1 MQIGPDLHLTYC
13 TNIHAGNGLEAVA
26 ASVQRFGKALKAAL
40 CADAPF
46 GIGLRLSGQESRE
59 AVQPKG
65 LACLRRVL
73 DREGLYVFT
82 LNGFPYGPFHDR
94 PIKDDVHRPDWR
106 DPERVAYTLRLARIL
121 AELLP
126 PGMEGGISTSPL
138 SYKPWLGD
146 VDRAT
151 WTAFVGHLVQV
162 AAHLAG
168 IRERRNRFIHLDI
181 EPEPDGLL
189 ETSSE
194 LVAFYNDWLLP
205 LGCRMLGAQLGASEA
220 EAEAL
225 LRDHV
230 RVCLDTCHVA
240 VAYESVQDAL
250 ARYRRNSI
258 RVGKIQISSALK
270 VNLAEERGA
279 LEAALAPFVEPVY
292 LHQVVQRNADGSL
305 AAYRDLDQALPHL
318 YDGQAA
324 EWRIHF
330 HVPIFQGSYGP
341 LQSTQDAIGD
351 AIALLDT
358 IPDTAHLEIET
369 YTWGV
374 LPARL
379 QLPLAASI
387 QREFEW
393 VLAALDAR
401 GAGQARGGSFGPGH
415 LQ

>member
-1 MQIGPDLHLTYC
+1 MEIGPDLHLTYC
-13 TNIHAGNGLEAVA
+13 TNIHAGNGLERVA
-26 ASVQRFGKALKAAL
+26 ASVQRYGRALKAAL

-46 GIGLRLSGQESRE
+46 GIGLRLSGAESRKAAE
-59 AVQPKG
+59 PHG
-65 LACLRRVL
+65 LDGLRRVL
-73 DREGLYVFT
+73 DQEGLYVFT

-106 DPERVAYTLRLARIL
+106 DPERVAYTRRLARIL
-121 AELLP
+121 AEILP

-138 SYKPWLGD
+138 SYKPWLGV

-162 AAHLAG
+162 VLSLAE
-168 IRERRNRFIHLDI
+168 IRERRDTCIHLDI

-194 LVAFYNDWLLP
+194 LVAFYDDWLLP
-205 LGCRMLGAQLGASEA
+205 LGCRMLGEQLGEGAAS
-220 EAEAL
+220 AEAL
-225 LRDHV
+225 LREHV

-240 VAYESVQDAL
+240 VAFESVPDVL
-250 ARYRRNSI
+250 ERYRRSGI
-258 RVGKIQISSALK
+258 RVGKIQISSAIK
-270 VNLAEERGA
+270 ANLAEERGA
-279 LEAALAPFVEPVY
+279 VEAALAPFVEPVY
-292 LHQVVQRNADGSL
+292 LHQVVQRNLDGSL

-318 YDGQAA
+318 HDGQAA

-330 HVPIFQGSYGP
+330 HVPIFQGRYGP
-341 LQSTQDAIGD
+341 LHSTQDAIGD
-351 AIALLDT
+351 TLGLLHT

-374 LPARL
+374 LPSRL

-401 GAGQARGGSFGPGH
+401 EAQKGSFGPGH
-415 LQ
+415 RR